1 MDVSYKRIGREIIDA
16 FTLPLREGIASSKSQ
31 PSSTEPDSSV
41 PFQYTPLTSPSNF
54 RILHLKQRP
63 GSPAASLYGS
73 LIQASID
80 APPEYYAL
88 SYAWGDSTLCESLEV
103 DGKRLGI
110 TANCAAALRRMIHGK
125 AQRYIWVDSICINQ
139 ADTTEALEERGRQV
153 AMMDQIYRNAIQVN
167 VHLGAGDAASDAAI
181 VALKGL
187 AKYLLGA
194 TVPGPQREFFRRKY
208 ESLADDVLASTP
220 EYPYG
225 KLHGLFRL
233 PWFRRLWVLQEVIL
247 GRNVMFY
254 CGKHLIHLKTIVFGA
269 DFARLPYSKL
279 DEGNRHWM
287 SYLDYHDAMNE
298 FIRRREEGESLPDLR
313 LSGVLLPPAVMH
325 EVTRPEDKIHGLY
338 GVCKR
343 LGFELPV
350 PDYHKPLAVVY
361 TEAARA
367 ILRDEPSFELLSCV
381 CESSGWEW
389 GLPSWVPNFSGSFRK
404 WSPSSPPDITFFNKG
419 NTAVS
424 GGSSQWQHEF
434 KLDGQGL
441 AVRGRRLDI
450 VCASGLPWMTD
461 ATTTMVGDSPL
472 LTGQCIESFVDCI
485 GSWFEVV
492 QGLDHGGNG
501 YQDDKVAAQLLV
513 RLLAYEGTPHSLNL
527 SAAELESFAGY
538 LSILVARAKFDGD
551 VHQTVLADQQENL
564 RDCLRVGDHQVI
576 PGMTAFLKR
585 IYLNQWKTVF
595 RTVSGYLGVGTH
607 TVQQGD
613 VVAVFHGSPLAAI
626 VRPWEDWFRYIGPAY
641 VNGIMEGEFWSKGSA
656 ADDDWFVLV

>member
-1 MDVSYKRIGREIIDA
+1 MCGSYKRIGRELLDA
-16 FTLPLREGIASSKSQ
+16 FTVPLREGIASSKSQ
-31 PSSTEPDSSV
+31 PSSTEPGSSV

-63 GSPAASLYGS
+63 GSTAASLYGS

-88 SYAWGDSTLCESLEV
+88 SYTWGDSTLCESLEV
-103 DGKRLGI
+103 DGKQLGI

-125 AQRYIWVDSICINQ
+125 GQRYIWVDSICINQ

-208 ESLADDVLASTP
+208 ESLADDVL
-220 EYPYG
+220 
-225 KLHGLFRL
+225 
-233 PWFRRLWVLQEVIL
+233 
-247 GRNVMFY
+247 
-254 CGKHLIHLKTIVFGA
+254 VFGA

-279 DEGNRHWM
+279 DEVNRHWRT
-287 SYLDYHDAMNE
+287 YLEYHDTMNE
-298 FIRRREEGESLPDLR
+298 FIRRREEGESLPNLR
-313 LSGVLLPPAVMH
+313 LAGVLLPPAMMH

-367 ILRDEPSFELLSCV
+367 ILRDEPSFKLLSSV

-404 WSPSSPPDITFFNKG
+404 WSPWSPPDMTLFNKG

-472 LTGQCIESFVDCI
+472 PTGQCIESLVDCI

-501 YQDDKVAAQLLV
+501 YQDEKVAAQLLV
-513 RLLAYEGTPHSLNL
+513 RLLAYEATPHSPNL
-527 SAAELESFAGY
+527 SAAELESFADY

-551 VHQTVLADQQENL
+551 VHQTVLANQQENL
-564 RDCLRVGDHQVI
+564 RDCLRVGDHQVSLA
-576 PGMTAFLKR
+576 GTWGWGR
-585 IYLNQWKTVF
+585 ILCS
-595 RTVSGYLGVGTH
+595 R
-607 TVQQGD
+607 D

-626 VRPWEDWFRYIGPAY
+626 VRPWEDWFTYIGPAY

-656 ADDDWFVLV
+656 ADDDCYTLNQKSPPSSSSVLVGLDDHDDVLVVLGNADSQDFGPVRYRLGFNIFCRRSSVLRMSEVCIRREIPTH